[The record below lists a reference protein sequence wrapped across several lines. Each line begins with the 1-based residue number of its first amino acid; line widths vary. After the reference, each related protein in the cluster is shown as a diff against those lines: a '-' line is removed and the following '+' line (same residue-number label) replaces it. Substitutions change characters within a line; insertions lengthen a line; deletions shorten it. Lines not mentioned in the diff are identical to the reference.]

1 MDQLTLTVSLP
12 YATRWLVMPELTLLR
27 QGEGDIS
34 DPFPANNVE
43 AGQLPQIFIGVV
55 ERTWRAA
62 VDLRGRQGPLD
73 LHLNA
78 GFHHVVNADHEEG
91 RTVNRF
97 EGRLQATL
105 GLGARGVLR

>member
-1 MDQLTLTVSLP
+1 MDQLTLTAGVP
-12 YATRWLVMPELTLLR
+12 RGTRWLLTPELTLLR
-27 QGEGDIS
+27 QGEGQLDY
-34 DPFPANNVE
+34 PFPVGAAEV
-43 AGQLPQIFIGVV
+43 AAIPQLFIGVV

-62 VDLRGRQGPLD
+62 IDLRGREGPLD

-78 GFHHVVNADHEEG
+78 GLHHVVNAGHEEG

-105 GLGARGVLR
+105 GISHRGTLR

>member
-1 MDQLTLTVSLP
+1 MR
-12 YATRWLVMPELTLLR
+12 TRWLLTPELTLLR
-27 QGEGDIS
+27 QGEGEIN
-34 DPFPANNVE
+34 DPFPATAAE
-43 AGQLPQIFIGVV
+43 AGAHSAALH
-55 ERTWRAA
+55 RRRRAHLARRAA
-62 VDLRGRQGPLD
+62 DLRGRQGPLD
-73 LHLNA
+73 LRLNA